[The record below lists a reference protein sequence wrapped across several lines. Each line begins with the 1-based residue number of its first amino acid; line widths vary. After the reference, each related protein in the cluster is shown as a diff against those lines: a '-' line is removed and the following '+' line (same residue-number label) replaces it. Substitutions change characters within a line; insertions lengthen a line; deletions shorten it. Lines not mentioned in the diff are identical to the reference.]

1 MTNEELNAKLYEK
14 MFAEQEKYREKLL
27 TMQPEEIL
35 EHAYEYAVREDIL
48 ASLENNELEDSQAR
62 ALLKYARPLS
72 LVYKEY
78 ETGLMNTWKI
88 FGIRLKAQRI
98 RKYKP
103 KRTENNRNG
112 RRSLPLFFSSF
123 YRIM

>member
-14 MFAEQEKYREKLL
+14 MFAELEKYSEKLL
-27 TMQPEEIL
+27 TMQTEEIL

-72 LVYKEY
+72 L
-78 ETGLMNTWKI
+78 
-88 FGIRLKAQRI
+88 
-98 RKYKP
+98 
-103 KRTENNRNG
+103 
-112 RRSLPLFFSSF
+112 F
-123 YRIM
+123 Y

>member
-35 EHAYEYAVREDIL
+35 KHAYEYAVREEIL
-48 ASLENNELEDSQAR
+48 VSLENNDLEDSQAR
-62 ALLKYARPLS
+62 VLLKYARPLS

-78 ETGLMNTWKI
+78 DNRVNEYMEDIWNTIESAANQKI
-88 FGIRLKAQRI
+88 QAQKD
-98 RKYKP
+98 RKQP
-103 KRTENNRNG
+103 ER
-112 RRSLPLFFSSF
+112 
-123 YRIM
+123 

>member
-35 EHAYEYAVREDIL
+35 EHAYEYAVRED
-48 ASLENNELEDSQAR
+48 NELEDSQAR

-78 ETGLMNTWKI
+78 DNRVNEYMEDIWNTIESAANQKI
-88 FGIRLKAQRI
+88 QAQKD
-98 RKYKP
+98 RKQP
-103 KRTENNRNG
+103 ER
-112 RRSLPLFFSSF
+112 
-123 YRIM
+123 

>member
-35 EHAYEYAVREDIL
+35 KHAYEYAVREEIL
-48 ASLENNELEDSQAR
+48 VSLENNDLEASQAR
-62 ALLKYARPLS
+62 VLLKYARPLS

-78 ETGLMNTWKI
+78 DNRVNEYMVDIWNTVESI
-88 FGIRLKAQRI
+88 ANQNIHAQMDR
-98 RKYKP
+98 
-103 KRTENNRNG
+103 
-112 RRSLPLFFSSF
+112 
-123 YRIM
+123 

>member
-78 ETGLMNTWKI
+78 DNRVNEYMEDIWNTIECAANQKI
-88 FGIRLKAQRI
+88 QAQKD
-98 RKYKP
+98 RKQP
-103 KRTENNRNG
+103 ER
-112 RRSLPLFFSSF
+112 
-123 YRIM
+123 

>member
-78 ETGLMNTWKI
+78 DNRVNEYMEDIWNTIESASESENTSPKGQKTTGTVEEAYHC
-88 FGIRLKAQRI
+88 FF
-98 RKYKP
+98 
-103 KRTENNRNG
+103 
-112 RRSLPLFFSSF
+112 LPF
-123 YRIM
+123 IV